1 MNILRSNRRKF
12 HWDNKEISNTSHH
25 IWQEV
30 LTGSAQLHIPKTT
43 STTKPIAIIKFQN
56 NTIALTLEE
65 KERICIEKFYSCR
78 EAYKTASKEIYLIL
92 TNSSNRNFIKPSN
105 FFTFQFLQLRIS
117 SPSNFF
123 NFPSTLGRKKTR
135 RWHIQP
141 YPRQCKGNSFS
152 QTDDGQPEQ
161 QSRRYRGQIEADWG
175 SDQAY

>member
-78 EAYKTASKEIYLIL
+78 EAYKTASFLPTHQTGI
-92 TNSSNRNFIKPSN
+92 SSN
-105 FFTFQFLQLRIS
+105 LRIS

-123 NFPSTLGRKKTR
+123 TFKFLRLRISSTS
-135 RWHIQP
+135 
-141 YPRQCKGNSFS
+141 RQL
-152 QTDDGQPEQ
+152 
-161 QSRRYRGQIEADWG
+161 
-175 SDQAY
+175 